1 MKSILHIDLN
11 NFYASVE
18 VLENPKLK
26 NKVVAVCGDA
36 KNRHGVVLAKN
47 QKAKLLGIKTGMVI
61 WEAKNL
67 APNLVVI
74 NARFNTYLNY
84 SDKIRKIYEQYTDL
98 IEAYGIDECWLD
110 ITSSISLLGS
120 PHHIAY
126 LIKEQIKKEIGL
138 TVSIGISDNKIF
150 AKLGSDIAG
159 IDEIVEINYSNKY
172 ELIYNLPVENIL
184 YVGHSTKRK
193 LNHLNILTI
202 GDLANSD
209 IKILKQH
216 LGKWGEYLHNFAN
229 GNDLSEVKPY
239 YHNAKFKSIGNSITN
254 YKDIINDH
262 DIMALILILT
272 ESVVYRTIQ
281 LTNKKATGVSLWIK
295 NSELE
300 TASFQ
305 CKISPSILIDT
316 ISKTAF
322 KLFKENYDYKHK
334 VRSMGI
340 SIFGFVED
348 NQYNFIDYNKL
359 EKQHSLDK
367 AIFKIKS
374 KYGNSSINRGVVIKD
389 PRLNTLDIKSEHI
402 IHPESYFKK

>member
-1 MKSILHIDLN
+1 MKHILHIDLN

-18 VLENPKLK
+18 CLENPKLK
-26 NKVVAVCGDA
+26 NKFVAVCGDA

-67 APNLVVI
+67 APDLVVI

-84 SDKIRKIYEQYTDL
+84 SNKIKKIYEKYTDL
-98 IEAYGIDECWLD
+98 IEPYGIDECWLD
-110 ITSSISLLGS
+110 ITNSIKLLGS
-120 PHHIAY
+120 PHQIAY
-126 LIKEQIKKEIGL
+126 LIKEEIKKEIGL
-138 TVSIGISDNKIF
+138 TVSIGLSDNKIY

-159 IDEIVEINYSNKY
+159 IDEIIEINNFNKDS
-172 ELIYNLPVENIL
+172 LIYNLPVENIL
-184 YVGHSTKRK
+184 YVGNSTKKK
-193 LNHLNILTI
+193 LNHLNIFTI
-202 GDLANSD
+202 KQLANSD

-239 YHNAKFKSIGNSITN
+239 YEKPRFKSIGNSITN

-262 DIMALILILT
+262 DIMALILILS
-272 ESVVYRTIQ
+272 ESVVFRTLQ
-281 LTNKKATGVSLWIK
+281 LTDKKATGVSLWIK
-295 NSELE
+295 NTQLE
-300 TASFQ
+300 TTSFQ
-305 CKISPSILIDT
+305 CKIPPSILIDT
-316 ISKTAF
+316 ISKVAF
-322 KLFKENYDYKHK
+322 KLFKENYDYKYK

-359 EKQHSLDK
+359 EKQRSLDNT
-367 AIFKIKS
+367 IFEIKS
-374 KYGNSSINRGVVIKD
+374 KYGASSINRGVVIKD
-389 PRLNTLDIKSEHI
+389 DRLKNLDIKSEHI